1 MTKRPFE
8 CISLDPSE
16 KLVGVQREWHTRKV
30 GAYIVVDRYGKFVLV
45 SQRLPLIASFLNAMA
60 SDTAERVSVPALHQT
75 VGKTQ
80 NRNCGYT
87 KHRWRL
93 SWCKL
98 EDVGEHFE
106 NMRRDFEQAVI
117 LGAPSAYRIRTA

>member
-1 MTKRPFE
+1 MTKCAFHYIPLE
-8 CISLDPSE
+8 PTE
-16 KLVGVQREWHTRKV
+16 KLVGVQREWHTRKT

-45 SQRLPLIASFLNAMA
+45 SQRLPLIASFLNALA
-60 SDTAERVSVPALHQT
+60 CDTAERVSVPALHQT

-80 NRNCGYT
+80 SRTCGYT

-98 EDVGEHFE
+98 EDVSEHFE
-106 NMRRDFEQAVI
+106 TVRRDFEQAVI
-117 LGAPSAYRIRTA
+117 LGAPSAYRISTV